1 MRMHRPSNAAR
12 VSPRAASP
20 TRIVIRAPNWLGD
33 AVMALPAMAAVR
45 AGYPGASLA
54 VAAISSVA
62 PLFLEQTPVD
72 QDEVL
77 TVDPRTEQAQ
87 LRDGRFD
94 AAILL
99 PNSFRSAW
107 MARRA
112 GIAGRWGYRAGGR
125 GWLLSRPVGR
135 PRAHVHQAAYLPAP
149 RAWSGSPRDRWYAAR
164 DAAA

>member
-1 MRMHRPSNAAR
+1 MTSAGTT
-12 VSPRAASP
+12 P

-87 LRDGRFD
+87 LRNVKGAAHDLRHIAQASPGGGVIARAAVAGCCRDLSDGR
-94 AAILL
+94 ARTCTRQRTTSTSRVVWIS
-99 PNSFRSAW
+99 PRQ
-107 MARRA
+107 MVRRA
-112 GIAGRWGYRAGGR
+112 
-125 GWLLSRPVGR
+125 
-135 PRAHVHQAAYLPAP
+135 
-149 RAWSGSPRDRWYAAR
+149 
-164 DAAA
+164 